1 MISVTQAIKIISD
14 GIIKGIIKETE
25 EIEHEHVS
33 VHVACGRILSK
44 YIYSECNVP
53 SFRTSAKCGY
63 AIKAND
69 GENIKKILNA
79 EVSDNKYSTYI
90 IN

>member
-1 MISVTQAIKIISD
+1 MISVTQAIKIICEK
-14 GIIKGIIKETE
+14 IIKGNE
-25 EIEHEHVS
+25 EIEHECVS

-44 YIYSECNVP
+44 DIYSECNVP